1 MAINVN
7 TVYQTVL
14 TILNKEQRG
23 YMTPDEFNNVATQVQ
38 LEIFEKYF
46 EDLNQQIRVPQT
58 DMNYSDRVE
67 NIDEKIAIF
76 KTFGNAVYNNN
87 AVTPEKYF
95 TLPTTDAYGKAVTLY
110 RIGEVTYKNE
120 VLEQRLQRNDFYTS
134 EKSKLTKAT
143 KTFPTYLFENNY
155 LFVRPTSIQSDIQ
168 VEYVRKP
175 VDVVWGF
182 TVGSV
187 GQYVYNSALYNAA
200 TQTGSQD
207 FELDISEQ
215 TEVILKILVYSGII
229 IKDPQIVQAA
239 AQQVQMDEINKKS

>member
-46 EDLNQQIRVPQT
+46 
-58 DMNYSDRVE
+58 
-67 NIDEKIAIF
+67 
-76 KTFGNAVYNNN
+76 
-87 AVTPEKYF
+87 

-120 VLEQRLQRNDFYTS
+120 VLVQRLQRNDFYTS

-155 LFVRPTSIQSDIQ
+155 LFVRPTTIQSDIQ
-168 VEYVRKP
+168 IEYVRKP
-175 VDVVWGF
+175 VDVIWGF

-187 GQYVYNSALYNAA
+187 GQYVYNSAVYNSA
-200 TQTGSQD
+200 TQIGSQN

-215 TEVILKILVYSGII
+215 TEVILRILMYSGII

>member
-46 EDLNQQIRVPQT
+46 EDLNQQVRVPQT

-67 NIDEKIAIF
+67 NIDEKIAVF
-76 KTFGNAVYNNN
+76 KTFGNAVYNSS
-87 AVTPEKYF
+87 AVTTDKYF
-95 TLPTTDAYGKAVTLY
+95 TLPNTDGYGKSVTLY

-120 VLEQRLQRNDFYTS
+120 VLVQRLQRNDFYTS

-155 LFVRPTSIQSDIQ
+155 LFVRPTTIQSDIQ

-182 TVGSV
+182 TVGSL
-187 GQYVYNSALYNAA
+187 GQYVYNSATYNAA
-200 TQTGSQD
+200 TVTGSQD
-207 FELDISEQ
+207 FELDVSEQ
-215 TEVILKILVYSGII
+215 TEVILRILVYSGII
-229 IKDPQIVQAA
+229 INDPQIVQAA
-239 AQQVQMDEINKKS
+239 ASQVQMDEINKKS